1 MYFTESNQRRRSD
14 KTQNEK
20 EATIN
25 LTNKQKKRIQSN
37 LIWFISPKKKKRK
50 IDEKKK
56 TKKNPTNSKKTKK
69 KQKKKRN

>member
-1 MYFTESNQRRRSD
+1 MYFTESNQRRSD

-37 LIWFISPKKKKRK
+37 LIWFISPKKKRK
-50 IDEKKK
+50 IDEKKNR
-56 TKKNPTNSKKTKK
+56 KKPQQIQKNK

>member
-37 LIWFISPKKKKRK
+37 LIWFISPKKRKKNRWK
-50 IDEKKK
+50 KKNEKKPNK
-56 TKKNPTNSKKTKK
+56 SKKTKK
-69 KQKKKRN
+69 KTKEKT

>member
-37 LIWFISPKKKKRK
+37 LIWFISQKKRKKNRWKKKRK
-50 IDEKKK
+50 KTQQIQKNQK
-56 TKKNPTNSKKTKK
+56 TKEKT
-69 KQKKKRN
+69 

>member
-37 LIWFISPKKKKRK
+37 LIWFISPKKKK
-50 IDEKKK
+50 
-56 TKKNPTNSKKTKK
+56 KKNRWKKPRKKPPTNPKKNK

>member
-20 EATIN
+20 EATVN

-37 LIWFISPKKKKRK
+37 LIWFISPKKKRK
-50 IDEKKK
+50 IDEKKNR
-56 TKKNPTNSKKTKK
+56 KKPQQIQKKTKN
-69 KQKKKRN
+69 KKKRN

>member
-1 MYFTESNQRRRSD
+1 MYFTESNQRRRSE

-37 LIWFISPKKKKRK
+37 LIWFISPKKKK
-50 IDEKKK
+50 EK
-56 TKKNPTNSKKTKK
+56 
-69 KQKKKRN
+69 

>member
-1 MYFTESNQRRRSD
+1 MYFTESNQRRSD

-37 LIWFISPKKKKRK
+37 LIWFISQKKKRK
-50 IDEKKK
+50 IEEKKT
-56 TKKNPTNSKKTKK
+56 TKPKQTKN
-69 KQKKKRN
+69 KRKNVIK

>member
-37 LIWFISPKKKKRK
+37 LIWFISQ
-50 IDEKKK
+50 KKK
-56 TKKNPTNSKKTKK
+56 TKNRRKKTTKP
-69 KQKKKRN
+69 KQTKNKRKNVIK

>member
-37 LIWFISPKKKKRK
+37 LIWFISPKKKKKNRW
-50 IDEKKK
+50 KK
-56 TKKNPTNSKKTKK
+56 TPKKPPNKSKKNK

>member
-37 LIWFISPKKKKRK
+37 LIWFISPKKKKKNRW
-50 IDEKKK
+50 KK
-56 TKKNPTNSKKTKK
+56 TRKKPPTNPKKNKQKTKEK
-69 KQKKKRN
+69 T

>member
-1 MYFTESNQRRRSD
+1 MYFTESNQRRSD

-37 LIWFISPKKKKRK
+37 LIWFISQKKKQTKNRR
-50 IDEKKK
+50 
-56 TKKNPTNSKKTKK
+56 KKNNKAKTNK
-69 KQKKKRN
+69 KQKKNRN

>member
-25 LTNKQKKRIQSN
+25 LTNKQKKEYKVTLFDLFR
-37 LIWFISPKKKKRK
+37 
-50 IDEKKK
+50 KKK
-56 TKKNPTNSKKTKK
+56 TNEKQKKKNNKAKTNK

>member
-37 LIWFISPKKKKRK
+37 LIWFISQ
-50 IDEKKK
+50 KK
-56 TKKNPTNSKKTKK
+56 TPEK
-69 KQKKKRN
+69 

>member
-37 LIWFISPKKKKRK
+37 LIWFISPPQKKKNRW
-50 IDEKKK
+50 
-56 TKKNPTNSKKTKK
+56 KKNPEKNPNKSKKNK

>member
-20 EATIN
+20 EATVN

-37 LIWFISPKKKKRK
+37 LIWFISPKKKRK
-50 IDEKKK
+50 IDEKK
-56 TKKNPTNSKKTKK
+56 TEKKPQQIQKK
-69 KQKKKRN
+69 KPKNKKKRN

>member
-37 LIWFISPKKKKRK
+37 LIWFISQKKQ
-50 IDEKKK
+50 
-56 TKKNPTNSKKTKK
+56 TKNRRKK
-69 KQKKKRN
+69 KQQSQNKQKTKEKS

>member
-1 MYFTESNQRRRSD
+1 MYITESNQRRSD

-37 LIWFISPKKKKRK
+37 LIWFISQKKQTKNRR
-50 IDEKKK
+50 
-56 TKKNPTNSKKTKK
+56 KKNNKAKTNK

>member
-37 LIWFISPKKKKRK
+37 LIWFISPKKERK
-50 IDEKKK
+50 IDEKKTKKTQQIQKNQK
-56 TKKNPTNSKKTKK
+56 TKEKT
-69 KQKKKRN
+69 

>member
-37 LIWFISPKKKKRK
+37 LIWFISPKKKKKNRW
-50 IDEKKK
+50 KK
-56 TKKNPTNSKKTKK
+56 TRKKTQQIQK
-69 KQKKKRN
+69 KQKTKEKT

>member
-37 LIWFISPKKKKRK
+37 LIWFISPKKKRKRE
-50 IDEKKK
+50 EKKPEKKHNKAK
-56 TKKNPTNSKKTKK
+56 TNK

>member
-1 MYFTESNQRRRSD
+1 MYFTESNQRRSD

-37 LIWFISPKKKKRK
+37 LIWFISPKKKKKNRW
-50 IDEKKK
+50 KKK
-56 TKKNPTNSKKTKK
+56 PKKTPTNPK
-69 KQKKKRN
+69 KQKTKEKT

>member
-25 LTNKQKKRIQSN
+25 LTNKQKKEYKVTLFDLFR
-37 LIWFISPKKKKRK
+37 KKKNKRK
-50 IDEKKK
+50 IEEKKT
-56 TKKNPTNSKKTKK
+56 TKPKQTKN
-69 KQKKKRN
+69 KRKIVIK

>member
-37 LIWFISPKKKKRK
+37 LIWFISPKKKR
-50 IDEKKK
+50 
-56 TKKNPTNSKKTKK
+56 KKNRW
-69 KQKKKRN
+69 KKKRKKTQQIQKNQKTKEKT

>member
-1 MYFTESNQRRRSD
+1 MYFTESNQRRSD

-37 LIWFISPKKKKRK
+37 LIWFISPKKKKKKNRWK
-50 IDEKKK
+50 KTPKKPPTNPKK
-56 TKKNPTNSKKTKK
+56 TKNKRKNVIK
-69 KQKKKRN
+69 

>member
-37 LIWFISPKKKKRK
+37 LIWFISPKKKRKRK
-50 IDEKKK
+50 IDEKKNR
-56 TKKNPTNSKKTKK
+56 KKNQQIQK
-69 KQKKKRN
+69 KQKTKEKT

>member
-37 LIWFISPKKKKRK
+37 LIWFISPKKEKRK
-50 IDEKKK
+50 IDEKKNR
-56 TKKNPTNSKKTKK
+56 KKPQQIQK
-69 KQKKKRN
+69 KQKTKEKT

>member
-37 LIWFISPKKKKRK
+37 LIWFISPKKKRKRK
-50 IDEKKK
+50 IDEKKNRKK
-56 TKKNPTNSKKTKK
+56 TPTNPKKTK

>member
-25 LTNKQKKRIQSN
+25 LTNKQKKRIQSI
-37 LIWFISPKKKKRK
+37 LFDLFRQKKKKKKNRWKKNRK
-50 IDEKKK
+50 KPPTNPKK
-56 TKKNPTNSKKTKK
+56 TKNKRKNVIK
-69 KQKKKRN
+69 

>member
-1 MYFTESNQRRRSD
+1 MYFTESNQRRSD

-37 LIWFISPKKKKRK
+37 LIWFISPKKKRK
-50 IDEKKK
+50 IDEKKQR
-56 TKKNPTNSKKTKK
+56 KKTQQIQK
-69 KQKKKRN
+69 KQKTKEKT

>member
-1 MYFTESNQRRRSD
+1 MYFTESNQRRSD

-37 LIWFISPKKKKRK
+37 LIWFISQKKKRK
-50 IDEKKK
+50 IEEKKTNKAK
-56 TKKNPTNSKKTKK
+56 TNK
-69 KQKKKRN
+69 KQKKNRN

>member
-1 MYFTESNQRRRSD
+1 MYFTESNQRRSD

-37 LIWFISPKKKKRK
+37 LIWFISPKKKRK
-50 IDEKKK
+50 IDEKKPR
-56 TKKNPTNSKKTKK
+56 KKPQQIQK